1 MKKVIVVMGSGISS
15 LGKGIFAASIAKLL
29 QDQGYN
35 IINKKVD
42 PYIQCADTLSPT
54 QHGEA

>member
-42 PYIQCADTLSPT
+42 LVIILL
-54 QHGEA
+54 